1 MLALEVEF
9 DAKVVLMKEKI
20 TTGLLGL
27 GKVGRNLLLQ
37 YSIRNHRFKI
47 SWIADSRRFLTKR
60 NQEPFSKKDV
70 RKILGLRDRALKA
83 GHCPEY
89 EGHVSGCRVY
99 DFDDLTNEIS
109 ILRELT
115 SDTLRHSV
123 ILDTTSSNAHTDAE
137 IAQNIMGCLAFCTG
151 NKAPWADYG
160 ISLHLYREAKRSTT
174 FLGLNCTLGVWV
186 DQMEILPIVVQAL
199 KSGGVQFLKRDNS
212 SFNLFFAKVASGIA
226 ADRAIV
232 EIGAKGHL
240 EKTGPDALSAE
251 VKDQMLKASIAANIC
266 GILRGQSP
274 SATQTSLE
282 AILRQGPSSVKP
294 TDIAR
299 WHREGRKL
307 GEYRAL
313 ISEIIIDAESLEWRV
328 GFDKLPYGHPL
339 ARDFIEKCAISVQVI
354 QDSKFN
360 WSSDDLHSKCAHRSF
375 VYSGYGGAVRTAAK
389 LLWEV
394 ERAISLSQLRL
405 DQECF
410 PLPVL
415 CSLALGR
422 SDAVNLQRKLARNL
436 A

>member
-1 MLALEVEF
+1 
-9 DAKVVLMKEKI
+9 
-20 TTGLLGL
+20 
-27 GKVGRNLLLQ
+27 
-37 YSIRNHRFKI
+37 
-47 SWIADSRRFLTKR
+47 
-60 NQEPFSKKDV
+60 
-70 RKILGLRDRALKA
+70 
-83 GHCPEY
+83 
-89 EGHVSGCRVY
+89 
-99 DFDDLTNEIS
+99 
-109 ILRELT
+109 
-115 SDTLRHSV
+115 
-123 ILDTTSSNAHTDAE
+123 
-137 IAQNIMGCLAFCTG
+137 
-151 NKAPWADYG
+151 
-160 ISLHLYREAKRSTT
+160 
-174 FLGLNCTLGVWV
+174 
-186 DQMEILPIVVQAL
+186 
-199 KSGGVQFLKRDNS
+199 
-212 SFNLFFAKVASGIA
+212 
-226 ADRAIV
+226 
-232 EIGAKGHL
+232 
-240 EKTGPDALSAE
+240 LSAE

-313 ISEIIIDAESLEWRV
+313 ISEIIMDAESLEWRV

-360 WSSDDLHSKCAHRSF
+360 WSGDDLHSKCAHRSF

-422 SDAVNLQRKLARNL
+422 RDAVNLQRKLARNL

>member
-1 MLALEVEF
+1 MGL
-9 DAKVVLMKEKI
+9 DAKGVLMKGKI

-47 SWIADSRRFLTKR
+47 SWIADSKRFLTKR

-70 RKILGLRDRALKA
+70 RKILALRDRALKA

-89 EGHVSGCRVY
+89 EEHVSGCRVY
-99 DFDDLTNEIS
+99 DFDDLANETS

-115 SDTLRHSV
+115 FETLHHSI
-123 ILDTTSSNAHTDAE
+123 ILDTTSSNAPTDAE
-137 IAQNIMGCLAFCTG
+137 IAQNVMGCLAFCTG

-160 ISLHLYREAKRSTT
+160 ISLRLYREAKRSTT
-174 FLGLNCTLGVWV
+174 FLGLNCTVGVWV
-186 DQMEILPIVVQAL
+186 DQMEILPIVAQAL

-212 SFNLFFAKVASGIA
+212 SFNLFFAKVASGIP

-232 EIGAKGHL
+232 EIGAEGHL
-240 EKTGPDALSAE
+240 EKTGPDALSTE
-251 VKDQMLKASIAANIC
+251 VKDQVLKASIAANIC
-266 GILRGQSP
+266 GILRGQPP

-282 AILRQGPSSVKP
+282 AVLQQGPGSVNP

-313 ISEIIIDAESLEWRV
+313 ISEINIDAERLEWRV

-339 ARDFIEKCAISVQVI
+339 ARDFIGKCAIAIQVT

-360 WSSDDLHSKCAHRSF
+360 WSTDDRHSNRAHRSF
-375 VYSGYGGAVRTAAK
+375 AYSGYGGAGRTAAK

-394 ERAISLSQLRL
+394 ERAISLSQSRL
-405 DQECF
+405 GQECF

-422 SDAVNLQRKLARNL
+422 RDATKLQRKLARNL

>member
-1 MLALEVEF
+1 LPLEVEF

-70 RKILGLRDRALKA
+70 RKILWLRDRALKA

-174 FLGLNCTLGVWV
+174 FLGLNCTVGVWV
-186 DQMEILPIVVQAL
+186 DQMEILPIVAQAL

-240 EKTGPDALSAE
+240 
-251 VKDQMLKASIAANIC
+251 
-266 GILRGQSP
+266 
-274 SATQTSLE
+274 
-282 AILRQGPSSVKP
+282 
-294 TDIAR
+294 
-299 WHREGRKL
+299 
-307 GEYRAL
+307 
-313 ISEIIIDAESLEWRV
+313 
-328 GFDKLPYGHPL
+328 
-339 ARDFIEKCAISVQVI
+339 
-354 QDSKFN
+354 
-360 WSSDDLHSKCAHRSF
+360 
-375 VYSGYGGAVRTAAK
+375 
-389 LLWEV
+389 
-394 ERAISLSQLRL
+394 
-405 DQECF
+405 
-410 PLPVL
+410 
-415 CSLALGR
+415 
-422 SDAVNLQRKLARNL
+422 
-436 A
+436 